1 MVEISWGKPLSVRAL
16 TGGVKA
22 ALEVSLGKGLRMRD
36 GGLRFLVIR

>member
-1 MVEISWGKPLSVRAL
+1 MLEVEGAKCLSVRAL

-22 ALEVSLGKGLRMRD
+22 ALEVSVGKGLRMRG

>member
-1 MVEISWGKPLSVRAL
+1 MLEMRWDKWLSVRAL

-22 ALEVSLGKGLRMRD
+22 SDEVEVRKGLRMRT